1 MIEINLLPEEMRK
14 REAVKI
20 ALPDIPIKKTLLV
33 SGAVLLSLQ
42 LLLMIGA
49 LYVRV
54 DLSSLS
60 RNVSALREQNRE
72 VLRQKADIQGMQMR
86 MKEVHALATRRFAW
100 ASLLNAVSQ
109 SMTKG
114 VWLTDVRIVD
124 EEVRPTVAP
133 PKAAAKGSK
142 SQPAKGAENK
152 ENKEKDKKEKD
163 KEKEKPAPVVHEK
176 VLILEGSAI
185 GAGQETAYIGK
196 FLKEIKSNAV
206 FADLFSDI
214 QASNINQKRFGE
226 YEVYGFTVSCR
237 FKKDKA
243 P

>member
-20 ALPDIPIKKTLLV
+20 ALPDIPIKKTLLA
-33 SGAVLLSLQ
+33 SGAVLLTLQ
-42 LLLMIGA
+42 FLLMVGA

-54 DLSSLS
+54 DLNSLS
-60 RNVSALREQNRE
+60 RNVSGLREQNRE
-72 VLRQKADIQGMQMR
+72 VLRQKADIRGMQMR
-86 MKEVHALATRRFAW
+86 IKEVHTLATRRFAW

-109 SMTKG
+109 SMTRS
-114 VWLTDVRIVD
+114 VWLTDARIED
-124 EEVRPTVAP
+124 EEIRPTVAA

-142 SQPAKGAENK
+142 SQPATGV
-152 ENKEKDKKEKD
+152 ENKEKDKKDKE
-163 KEKEKPAPVVHEK
+163 KEKEKPARVMHEK

-196 FLKEIKSNAV
+196 FLKEIKSNAMFV
-206 FADLFSDI
+206 DLFSDI

-237 FKKDKA
+237 FKEDKS